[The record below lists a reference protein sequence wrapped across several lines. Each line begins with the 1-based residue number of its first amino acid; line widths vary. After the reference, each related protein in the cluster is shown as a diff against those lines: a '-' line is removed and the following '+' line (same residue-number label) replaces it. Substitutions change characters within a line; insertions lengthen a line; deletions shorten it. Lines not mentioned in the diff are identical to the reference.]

1 MNPSISL
8 IREIDALLP
17 QTQCG
22 LRG

>member
-22 LRG
+22 LC